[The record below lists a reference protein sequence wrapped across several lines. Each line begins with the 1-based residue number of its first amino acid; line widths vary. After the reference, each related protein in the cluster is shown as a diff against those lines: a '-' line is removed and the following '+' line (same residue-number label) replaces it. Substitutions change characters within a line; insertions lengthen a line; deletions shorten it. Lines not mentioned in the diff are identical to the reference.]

1 MSSPLALDGR
11 VALVTGG
18 ARRIGRS
25 VALRLAREGADI
37 VFSYRHSRAEADSL
51 VGEITALGHGAL
63 AIEAD
68 VTRRDDVLRL
78 VEAAGKLRGR
88 LDIVV
93 NNVGMFFGKPFEQL
107 TEADWDTIMDTNL
120 KSQFLTAQAAT
131 PLLRSSGHGV
141 IVNFASLGGLLA
153 WSNYVHYCASK
164 AGVIMLTRCLSRA
177 LAPQI
182 RVNAIAPGTISFPD
196 DAPGIAED
204 FIRQA
209 PLARTGRP
217 EDIAGAVS
225 YLVQAEFVTGQIL
238 VVDGG
243 RSVPA

>member
-11 VALVTGG
+11 VALVTGA

-25 VALRLAREGADI
+25 VALRLATDGADI
-37 VFSYRHSRAEADSL
+37 AFSYRHSRAEAESL
-51 VGEITALGHGAL
+51 VGEIKALGRAAL
-63 AIEAD
+63 AVEAD
-68 VTRRDDVLRL
+68 VTHRDEVLRL
-78 VEAAGKLRGR
+78 VDAAGKLRGR
-88 LDIVV
+88 LDILV

-107 TEADWDTIMDTNL
+107 TESDWDTIMSTNL
-120 KSQFLTAQAAT
+120 KSQFFTAQAAT
-131 PLLRSSGHGV
+131 PLLRASGSGS

-153 WSNYVHYCASK
+153 WPNYVHYCTSK

-182 RVNAIAPGTISFPD
+182 RVNAIAPGTNSFPD

-204 FIRQA
+204 FIRRA

-225 YLVQAEFVTGQIL
+225 YLAQADFVTGQIL

-243 RSVPA
+243 RSVVG